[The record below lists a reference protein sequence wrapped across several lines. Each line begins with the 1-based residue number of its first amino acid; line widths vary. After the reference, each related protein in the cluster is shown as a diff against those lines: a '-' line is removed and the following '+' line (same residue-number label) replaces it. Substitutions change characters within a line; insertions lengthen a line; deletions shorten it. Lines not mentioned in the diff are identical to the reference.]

1 MSIPADKVHKIADI
15 LNRALLKPP
24 INRDQQQYQI
34 KIDISKHL
42 LQMPEEP
49 TLVVENAPRRTA
61 VSEIPPIEDDLLDPF
76 VRESLAG
83 NGIYS
88 GFVKIQ

>member
-1 MSIPADKVHKIADI
+1 MIPAEKVFELADL
-15 LNRALLKPP
+15 LNRALLKPA
-24 INRDQQQYQI
+24 NRDQQYQI

-42 LQMPEEP
+42 LQLPEEP

-61 VSEIPPIEDDLLDPF
+61 VSEIPPVEDDLLDPF

-83 NGIYS
+83 IGLCLS
-88 GFVKIQ
+88 IQWLLHI